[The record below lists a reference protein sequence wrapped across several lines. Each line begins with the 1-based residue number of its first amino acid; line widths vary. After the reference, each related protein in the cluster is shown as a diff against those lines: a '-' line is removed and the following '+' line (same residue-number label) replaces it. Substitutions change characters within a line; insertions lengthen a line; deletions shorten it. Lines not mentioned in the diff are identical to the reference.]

1 MYKVKLL
8 PEADRHIRMYLKAGN
23 KTAYKKIK
31 GFLIELQEHPAT
43 GTGHPEQL
51 KHELSGY
58 WSRSID
64 KKNRLVYRIEE
75 DIVTVVVVSAA
86 GHY

>member
-1 MYKVKLL
+1 MYKLKLL
-8 PEADRHIRMYLKAGN
+8 PEADSHIRMYLKAGN
-23 KTAYKKIK
+23 KIAYKKIQV
-31 GFLIELQEHPAT
+31 FLRELQEHPTT